1 MVKVSQSSLSDTD
14 GDFLSGALT
23 NKILEVTCP
32 LYASK
37 FTPPLWLGKIYEKN

>member
-37 FTPPLWLGKIYEKN
+37 FTPPSG